1 MKLRSLL
8 LLGAA
13 FALCVAPSAAQT
25 VPFGKNKIQYQ
36 DFDWRVLS
44 GEHVDVYY
52 YPEEEALARMS
63 LDYAEE
69 SYEYLERRF
78 QHHPFRRIPLIVY
91 SSHQHFEQTNVT
103 PGFIPEGV
111 LGFTEYLKRRVALP
125 FRGDYAQFRQTLRHE
140 LVHAFQISKLAQVNA
155 MLARQGR
162 ISPQQ
167 VHWWTEGLAEYWS
180 SEQTTQDDMFIRD
193 LVLNGNL
200 PTITRFS
207 RVYSY
212 ASYPLGAELHRYLS
226 RRFGEEYILRMYE
239 EFWKYASFAEAL
251 ESILQVDLDQ
261 VSRDWHY
268 ELEQRHFPL
277 YADRAPLEVGADIL
291 IGGGGANFKPVAWQ
305 APGDTVTQ
313 IFFLS
318 PRTGYTNIYRTTIQ
332 RGEDEL
338 ETVVEGERSA
348 EFESF
353 HAYESGID
361 VGAAGVIA
369 FVSKYQE
376 RDAVFLWDL
385 AQDRVV
391 GRYQWEDLVG
401 LKSPSWSPDGRA
413 VVFEGLNA
421 AGFSDLYSVD
431 FDTQE
436 RRRLTDDRFRD
447 EDPDW
452 SPDGRTIVFASDRT
466 REGAAG
472 RLNLYLLDVASGGI
486 RPLTHG
492 DWNDATPAWSADG
505 GRIVFASDRNGIYD
519 LYAVDPNGDGERLT
533 RLAGGAFD
541 PAWLPGDT
549 ALVFAGFSEGRFR
562 IYRYDLD
569 ADTSAADR
577 IALTDDVRAQLA
589 LLDASAAEWAWPET
603 ADSLTDGAASR
614 RYASWQG
621 MSLDF
626 AGGEALLMP
635 GVGGAQAAQFVL
647 SDMLGDHII
656 YLGVSAVQTENLSRL
671 VDSFSGQVLY
681 LNLTQR
687 LNWGGGVFRFKGRF
701 RDVACN
707 VYDEETYGAT
717 AVTSYP
723 FSKFRRVEYQLGI
736 ERSDRID
743 SPFDGVSPFCPT
755 RREDPRNLTRI
766 GTIATNQLSYV
777 QDNTLWVSTGPI
789 DGTRYNL
796 TAGIATCFECRMPTD
811 VDTTRSNR
819 GALLEHF
826 YVVGDFRRYFRVTL
840 QSAYAVRLYGYYS
853 DGEIPGRA
861 ILGGPHMLRGYP
873 LFSLAG
879 SRVGLLNQ
887 EYRFPVLRS
896 WSLEFPFGAI
906 RLPGLQAA
914 AFTDLGASWLETG
927 SYESAWGSYGLG
939 LRTSLGPPLV
949 LRVDIGRR
957 FAFGDEPPVLFSD
970 REEFADTFVDFF
982 FGFNF

>member
-1 MKLRSLL
+1 MTLSRI
-8 LLGAA
+8 LLGLAA
-13 FALCVAPSAAQT
+13 SALLAAPAAAQT

-36 DFDWRVLS
+36 NFDWRVLS

-69 SYEYLERRF
+69 SYDYLERRF

-162 ISPQQ
+162 VSPQQ
-167 VHWWTEGLAEYWS
+167 IHWWTEGLAEYWS
-180 SEQTTQDDMFIRD
+180 SEQTTQDEMFIRD

-200 PTITRFS
+200 PTISRFN
-207 RVYSY
+207 RIYSY
-212 ASYPLGAELHRYLS
+212 ASYPLGAELHRFFAA
-226 RRFGEEYILRMYE
+226 RFGEEYILRMYE
-239 EFWKYASFAEAL
+239 ESWKYSSFDDAL
-251 ESILQVDLDQ
+251 EAILQVDLDQ
-261 VSRDWHY
+261 LSREWHY

-305 APGDTVTQ
+305 PPGDTAVH
-313 IFFLS
+313 ILFLS
-318 PRTGYTNIYRTTIQ
+318 PRTGYTNIYRTTLQ
-332 RGEDEL
+332 RGEEGV

-353 HAYESGID
+353 HAYESSID
-361 VGAAGVIA
+361 VSPLGVLA

-385 AQDRVV
+385 AEERVV
-391 GRYQWEDLVG
+391 GRYQWQDLVA

-413 VVFEGLNA
+413 VVFEGLDA
-421 AGFSDLYSVD
+421 AGFSDLYVMD
-431 FDTQE
+431 FADDE

-452 SPDGRTIVFASDRT
+452 SPDGRAIAFASDRT
-466 REGAAG
+466 AEGGAG
-472 RLNLYLLDVASGGI
+472 HRNLYLLDLDERRI

-492 DWNDATPAWSADG
+492 AWNDETPVWSADG
-505 GRIVFASDRNGIYD
+505 ARILFTSDRSGIYD
-519 LYAVDPNGDGERLT
+519 LYWVNPEGAGERIT

-541 PAWLPGDT
+541 PAWLPGDS
-549 ALVFAGFSEGRFR
+549 AIVFAGFSEGRFR
-562 IYRYDLD
+562 IYRHDIGPDTAASARIRLD
-569 ADTSAADR
+569 PKAAARVASLGKTAAEWTWPVGAD
-577 IALTDDVRAQLA
+577 
-589 LLDASAAEWAWPET
+589 SAAEAGT
-603 ADSLTDGAASR
+603 SR
-614 RYASWQG
+614 RYASWRG
-621 MSLDF
+621 MTLDF
-626 AGGEALLMP
+626 AGGEALFVP

-647 SDMLGDHII
+647 SDMLGDHIV
-656 YLGVSAVQTENLSRL
+656 YLGVSAVQSENLSRL
-671 VDSFSGQVLY
+671 LDSFSGQVLY
-681 LNLTQR
+681 LNLTRR
-687 LNWGGGVFRFKGRF
+687 LNWGAGAFRFNGRF

-717 AVTSYP
+717 FLASYP
-723 FSKFRRVEYQLGI
+723 FSKFRRVEYQFGL
-736 ERSDRID
+736 EQSERID
-743 SPFDGVSPFCPT
+743 FPFDGGPFCGN
-755 RREDPRNLTRI
+755 RLEDPRDLTRI

-777 QDNTLWVSTGPI
+777 QDNTLWLPTGPI
-789 DGTRYNL
+789 DGSRWNL
-796 TAGIATCFECRMPTD
+796 TAGIATCFECRRQTD
-811 VDTTRSNR
+811 FDAERANR
-819 GALLEHF
+819 GSLLEHF
-826 YVVGDFRRYFRVTL
+826 YVLGDFRRYFRVTL
-840 QSAYAVRLYGYYS
+840 HSAYAVRFYGYLS

-861 ILGGPHMLRGYP
+861 VLGGPHMLRGYP

-879 SRVGLLNQ
+879 SRVGLVNQ
-887 EYRFPVLRS
+887 EYRFPLLRS

-906 RLPGLQAA
+906 RFPGIQGA
-914 AFTDLGASWLETG
+914 AFTDLGSSWLETG
-927 SYESAWGSYGLG
+927 VFESAWGSYGVG
-939 LRTSLGPPLV
+939 FRTSLGPPFV
-949 LRVDIGRR
+949 LRLDVGRR
-957 FAFGDEPPVLFSD
+957 FAMGEEPPVRFD
-970 REEFADTFVDFF
+970 NGDEFDDVFIDFF